1 MFFVCGGVVV
11 VAVVLVF
18 GKCGCLKVSFTT
30 HKRIFFGV
38 HFGCFGFVFRS
49 VFLLLFISFV
59 VIVNFDFF
67 NFYFWHFSVW
77 SSVCAVHTAAAVIA
91 AGVGAAATT
100 EISYNFCYLCE
111 FVGVD
116 DGHRRR
122 CVVLHVFN
130 RSAAD
135 EM

>member
-1 MFFVCGGVVV
+1 MCGGVVV

-49 VFLLLFISFV
+49 VFFLLFISFV

-77 SSVCAVHTAAAVIA
+77 PSAQSAPSTPLSPSLRQAVEQLLQPKLVIIFAICANSLVLMTAI
-91 AGVGAAATT
+91 
-100 EISYNFCYLCE
+100 
-111 FVGVD
+111 VGVASFYMCSVD
-116 DGHRRR
+116 RPLTR
-122 CVVLHVFN
+122 C
-130 RSAAD
+130 
-135 EM
+135 E